1 MLPMKKSSHE
11 SALRVKQHFLRVL
24 IKRFLFVSSYIAA
37 RCHRF
42 TMSIFRDLQ
51 SYFEQTE
58 EMLEEM
64 FREMEEYWSRSPFA
78 VGTVNPTAAEVR
90 SPPGATPRR
99 SGRAVRRSR
108 SVRWRWS
115 PVAGTPRHLGNGR
128 PVVTTEPGTGRR
140 RLELVLE
147 LGRPYTAEEVVVR
160 VNGRRLN
167 VEV

>member
-1 MLPMKKSSHE
+1 
-11 SALRVKQHFLRVL
+11 
-24 IKRFLFVSSYIAA
+24 
-37 RCHRF
+37 
-42 TMSIFRDLQ
+42 MSIFRDFL
-51 SYFEQTE
+51 SFFEPT
-58 EMLEEM
+58 EEM
-64 FREMEEYWSRSPFA
+64 FREMEEFWDVL
-78 VGTVNPTAAEVR
+78 VGMDNPTAAEVR

-99 SGRAVRRSR
+99 SRRAVRISR
-108 SVRWRWS
+108 PARWRGS
-115 PVAGTPRHLGNGR
+115 PVAGTPWHLGNGR